1 MDLEFKDL
9 LGDIKDIGYS
19 SHQEI
24 RKKIRDIQFQIT
36 TNSLDADY
44 TLLNFLIEGIP
55 LKTKPPTSWRISN

>member
-24 RKKIRDIQFQIT
+24 RKKIREYWSKEKNIQKVIE
-36 TNSLDADY
+36 N
-44 TLLNFLIEGIP
+44 LL
-55 LKTKPPTSWRISN
+55 K